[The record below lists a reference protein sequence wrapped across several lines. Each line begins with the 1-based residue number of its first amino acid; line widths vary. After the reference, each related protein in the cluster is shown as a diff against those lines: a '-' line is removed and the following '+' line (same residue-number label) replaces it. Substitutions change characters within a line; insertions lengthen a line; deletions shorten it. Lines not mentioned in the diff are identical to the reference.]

1 MWKKLWKTTA
11 VVSLLTF
18 LSRILGFVR
27 DMLAASLFG
36 ASGAYDAFLIAF
48 KIPNLMRRLF
58 AEGAFSQAFVPVLAQ
73 VHGEHAPESEKRF
86 ISHVGGCLLSILIVL
101 VLLGMWGAPWII
113 HLFAPGF
120 QADGRAGVA
129 TDLLRITFP
138 YIAFISMAAF
148 YSGILNI
155 YNRFAVPA
163 FTPVL
168 LNVAMIG
175 AMLFLGSRLDVPV
188 QSLAI
193 GAIIG
198 GALQF
203 FFLLPS
209 LHRLDRL
216 PIPIPDWRDPKVRQ
230 VLTLMGPA
238 VLGASVIQ
246 INMLIDAIFAS
257 FLPTGSITWLY
268 YAERMMEF
276 PMGVFG
282 IAITTV
288 TLPYLAKQYAKKD
301 HTAFHN
307 ALDWG
312 FQSVLIVGL
321 PASLGLYYL
330 SGPILVSLFQYGA
343 FSPADVLNTQLAL
356 SALSLALLAY
366 LATKLFVSAYYA
378 MHDTKYPVK
387 VACVALLINVVG
399 SLALIGPLK
408 HQGLALASTFSAF
421 TNASLL
427 IVTLIRRQQY
437 RLPPFF
443 WPFLLKLVL
452 ATGVMLLALS
462 LVTPSIDVWL
472 AWSVFYRFGCLSGL
486 IGLACVVYLAVLY
499 GLGMGHLIRQAAQRM
514 PNE

>member
-1 MWKKLWKTTA
+1 MWGKLWKTTA

-73 VHGEHAPESEKRF
+73 VHGEHSPESEKRF
-86 ISHVGGCLLSILIVL
+86 ISHVGGCLLSILIVV
-101 VLLGMWGAPWII
+101 VLLGLLGAPWII
-113 HLFAPGF
+113 RLFAPGF
-120 QADGRAGVA
+120 QADARFSTAIE
-129 TDLLRITFP
+129 LLRITFP

-148 YSGILNI
+148 YSGILNVH
-155 YNRFAVPA
+155 NRFAVPA

-168 LNVAMIG
+168 LNLAMIG
-175 AMLFLGSRLDVPV
+175 SMLFLATRLEIPV

-209 LHRLDRL
+209 LHRLDKLPL
-216 PIPIPDWRDPKVRQ
+216 PIPNWHDPKVRQ
-230 VLTLMGPA
+230 VLKLMGPA

-276 PMGVFG
+276 PMGVLG

-288 TLPYLAKQYAKKD
+288 TLPYLAKQYAQKD
-301 HTAFHN
+301 YAAFHH

-312 FQSVLIVGL
+312 FQSVLMVGL

-330 SGPILVSLFQYGA
+330 SAPILIALFQYGA
-343 FSPADVLNTQLAL
+343 FSPADVFSTQLAL
-356 SALSLALLAY
+356 NALAIALLAY

-387 VACVALLINVVG
+387 VACIALLVNVLG
-399 SLALIGPLK
+399 SLVLIGPLK
-408 HQGLALASTFSAF
+408 HQGLALASTLSAF

-427 IVTLIRRQQY
+427 LVTLIRRQQY
-437 RLPPFF
+437 RLPTFF
-443 WPFLLKLVL
+443 WKFLLKLMI
-452 ATGVMLLALS
+452 ATGAMLLLLS
-462 LVTPSIDVWL
+462 CITPDIERWL
-472 AWSVFYRFGCLSGL
+472 AWSAVARLSCLTGL
-486 IGLACVVYLAVLY
+486 IGLAAAVYLGVLY
-499 GLGMGHLIRQAAQRM
+499 MLGMGHLIRRQNV
-514 PNE
+514 PN

>member
-1 MWKKLWKTTA
+1 MWKKLWRTTA

-73 VHGEHAPESEKRF
+73 VHGEHTPEAEKRF
-86 ISHVGGCLLSILIVL
+86 ISHVGGCLLSILLVV
-101 VLLGMWGAPWII
+101 VLLGLWGAPWVIR
-113 HLFAPGF
+113 LFAPGF
-120 QADGRAGVA
+120 QADARFGLA
-129 TDLLRITFP
+129 TELLRITFP

-148 YSGILNI
+148 YSGVLNVH
-155 YNRFAVPA
+155 NRFAAPA

-175 AMLFLGSRLDVPV
+175 TMLFLGNRLEIPV

-198 GALQF
+198 GALQL

-209 LHRLDRL
+209 LHRLDKL
-216 PIPIPDWRDPKVRQ
+216 PMPIPDWRDPRVRQ
-230 VLTLMGPA
+230 VLKLMGPA

-301 HTAFHN
+301 HAAFHD

-312 FQSVLIVGL
+312 FQSVLMVGI
-321 PASLGLYYL
+321 PASLGLYFL
-330 SGPILVSLFQYGA
+330 SGPILISLFQYGA
-343 FSPADVLNTQLAL
+343 FSATDVLNTQLAL
-356 SALSLALLAY
+356 NALSLALLAY

-378 MHDTKYPVK
+378 MHDTRYPVK
-387 VACVALLINVVG
+387 VACIALLVNVLG
-399 SLALIGPLK
+399 SLVLIGPLK
-408 HQGLALASTFSAF
+408 HQGLALASTLSAF

-427 IVTLIRRQQY
+427 LMTLIQRKQY
-437 RLPPFF
+437 RLPRLF
-443 WPFLLKLVL
+443 WKFLLKLGI
-452 ATGVMLLALS
+452 ATGAMLLVL
-462 LVTPSIDVWL
+462 LQLTPDIEAWI
-472 AWSVFYRFGCLSGL
+472 AWSAIGRISRLVGL
-486 IGLACVVYLAVLY
+486 IGLAGLLYVGILY
-499 GLGMGHLIRQAAQRM
+499 GLGMGHLINRSRSV
-514 PNE
+514 PSE